1 MDSNYF
7 IAVSPFFYLIIKL
20 GERDKMPQEER
31 ETNVKDGKIMIGK
44 DKIVCFAC
52 GEIIDADTKICPYCD
67 TELK

>member
-1 MDSNYF
+1 
-7 IAVSPFFYLIIKL
+7 
-20 GERDKMPQEER
+20 MPQEEK
-31 ETNVKDGKIMIGK
+31 EVNVKDGEILIGK